1 MHEFE
6 SIDRWAAQEGEE
18 EKFRK
23 CIKGQSVGARKAD
36 GRILPEQGA
45 GAPAQASL
53 TGNVF
58 SPRKSLTGLRAQEQ
72 AKHIA
77 TLIES
82 LERRK
87 QIEKEMLA
95 IVEEARERAEELEAM
110 MDKGYEGRLEA
121 MKKTVE
127 KMKA

>member
-1 MHEFE
+1 M
-6 SIDRWAAQEGEE
+6 
-18 EKFRK
+18 
-23 CIKGQSVGARKAD
+23 
-36 GRILPEQGA
+36 
-45 GAPAQASL
+45 
-53 TGNVF
+53 F